1 MLQVSWNNW
10 NVFFCHGIWIL
21 IVIASLTWRRST
33 TICEVKYLM
42 LLSSHTLTLVDTT
55 SYKFKVKMIH
65 IFKNFLKIPPVLLW
79 VKMLGLN
86 IQLCKKCLYSELFW
100 SLFSRI
106 RIDYGKIRT
115 GVTTNAD
122 TFHAV
127 LLWLKICP
135 KSKKYLLKP

>member
-42 LLSSHTLTLVDTT
+42 LLPSHTLTLVDTT

-65 IFKNFLKIPPVLLW
+65 IFKKFSKDSPSFTLSKNVRIEYSTVQKVSVFGIILVLIFPYSDWLRENTDRGNSECGHFSCSAT
-79 VKMLGLN
+79 VTQNLP
-86 IQLCKKCLYSELFW
+86 KK
-100 SLFSRI
+100 
-106 RIDYGKIRT
+106 
-115 GVTTNAD
+115 
-122 TFHAV
+122 
-127 LLWLKICP
+127 
-135 KSKKYLLKP
+135 